1 MGTREELII
10 RLMTERGMTAEQA
23 IREAD
28 RAMPKSAPRR
38 VVESSAE
45 IVDGVLSPVAT
56 VASESA
62 DVAKR
67 VTRTVFGMWKP

>member
-1 MGTREELII
+1 MATREDLIVKLI
-10 RLMTERGMTAEQA
+10 AEKGMTAEQA
-23 IREAD
+23 MREVD
-28 RAMPKSAPRR
+28 RAMPKSSPRR

-62 DVAKR
+62 DLSKR
-67 VTRTVFGMWKP
+67 LIRGAFGVWKP